1 MRFAAAATSS
11 ELITSP
17 KSRACFD
24 ISLKPSEPADII
36 GMRLRP
42 PSPKAAIAI
51 RVRSA
56 GSSFR
61 LIASA
66 KSSNTSATGRI
77 LPPASL
83 TAIPSALKSVAAEL
97 VVSLPDAISAMCFE
111 RSLSPSSSACGD
123 APACLAANDHSC
135 SVSAE
140 SPTRAAI
147 LSTASPAAAN
157 PVTASLTLIPSDA
170 AIPANGP
177 AIFTA
182 ASAAESTV
190 FLRLRLKSR
199 SRFCRFRNSVE
210 STVFRNP
217 SQRDE
222 TALMAGLIVSRT
234 DKSAVRRKS
243 LPAIFKFSLDA
254 IPLFGI
260 LAQFFGR

>member
-66 KSSNTSATGRI
+66 NSSNTSATGRI

-97 VVSLPDAISAMCFE
+97 VVSLPDAISAMCLE
-111 RSLSPSSSACGD
+111 RSFKPFSSASGEV
-123 APACLAANDHSC
+123 PACFAANDHSC

-157 PVTASLTLIPSDA
+157 PVTASLTPIPSDA

-177 AIFTA
+177 AIFIA

-199 SRFCRFRNSVE
+199 SSLRRFRKSVE
-210 STVFRNP
+210 FTTFRKAFH
-217 SQRDE
+217 RVDAAR
-222 TALMAGLIVSRT
+222 TAGLIVSRT

-243 LPAIFKFSLDA
+243 LPAIF
-254 IPLFGI
+254 
-260 LAQFFGR
+260 